1 MLMRRAGLLIV
12 VASLPCV
19 PALAPAQG
27 RGGSAPMSCAAA
39 ATPHMVPFDTARVA
53 ELAGAF
59 DVIMLDTTSI
69 RGSMRQHA
77 GKLALWLQDS
87 LPRRRGMAARR
98 AQKQFLVGSFDA
110 AQPDTGDIWQRMAS
124 RTADAP
130 GVFWSDGFLR
140 LGEFGAKSGIS
151 LYVRSVSAGEIR
163 GMWTSSP
170 GIGII
175 VDFTGD
181 REPDEAGFFCARRMR

>member
-1 MLMRRAGLLIV
+1 MM
-12 VASLPCV
+12 
-19 PALAPAQG
+19 
-27 RGGSAPMSCAAA
+27 
-39 ATPHMVPFDTARVA
+39 PFDTSRVA
-53 ELAGAF
+53 ELVGAY
-59 DVIMLDTTSI
+59 DVVMFDTTNV
-69 RGSMRQHA
+69 RGSTQRHA

-87 LPRRRGMAARR
+87 VPRRRGSTARR
-98 AQKQFLVGSFDA
+98 TQKQFLVGSYDA
-110 AQPDTGDIWQRMAS
+110 AAPDTGDVFRRMAN

-151 LYVRSVSAGEIR
+151 LYMRHVDANELR
-163 GMWTSSP
+163 GMWTTSP
-170 GIGII
+170 GIGIV

>member
-1 MLMRRAGLLIV
+1 MLRRAGLLIV

-19 PALAPAQG
+19 SALAPAQG
-27 RGGSAPMSCAAA
+27 TGGSAPMSCATAA
-39 ATPHMVPFDTARVA
+39 APQMTPFDTTRVT

-59 DVIMLDTTSI
+59 DVLMVDTTSI
-69 RGSMRQHA
+69 RVSARQHT

-110 AQPDTGDIWQRMAS
+110 ALPDTGEVWRRMAS

-151 LYVRSVSAGEIR
+151 LYVRSVSAAEIR

>member
-12 VASLPCV
+12 VASLTCV
-19 PALAPAQG
+19 SAPVWAQG
-27 RGGSAPMSCAAA
+27 SGSSPMSCSAAA
-39 ATPHMVPFDTARVA
+39 KPQMTPFDTARVT

-59 DVIMLDTTSI
+59 DVLMVDTTSI
-69 RGSMRQHA
+69 HSAARQHA

-87 LPRRRGMAARR
+87 LPRRRGIAARR

-110 AQPDTGDIWQRMAS
+110 APPDTGEVWRRMAS

-130 GVFWSDGFLR
+130 GVFWSDGFIR

-163 GMWTSSP
+163 GMWTSHP
-170 GIGII
+170 GIAII

-181 REPDEAGFFCARRMR
+181 REPDEAGFFCARRLR